1 MASLDKNIYKAN
13 LVKAF
18 NGSIIETAV
27 ENTKSID
34 SVVLLDIS
42 KAFDSLEWDVLEELL
57 HSNLSRKT
65 SPEKSKELVDQ
76 YMTIIKNRKLY
87 YNNHLISISKGLP
100 TGLPSS
106 NLVFTLVLEEILYRW
121 FTQYNYKNYEDFIM
135 SIYVDDIHMKILKKQ
150 NANKIV
156 TSLID
161 FLGLY
166 KLNINISKS
175 RVCPNLEVDLPNKLS
190 SKDFYLGIP
199 FTRDI
204 ELYGKLILSDFQK
217 NKLNLSWVQIY
228 DILCKEKSDDITK
241 KIVGYFNYKLNPLLN
256 NDNENSKEVLK
267 KFIFNNYAKI
277 QIQQRK
283 TKNYLIFATG
293 IFVVIVLLVKFY

>member
-1 MASLDKNIYKAN
+1 
-13 LVKAF
+13 
-18 NGSIIETAV
+18 
-27 ENTKSID
+27 
-34 SVVLLDIS
+34 
-42 KAFDSLEWDVLEELL
+42 
-57 HSNLSRKT
+57 
-65 SPEKSKELVDQ
+65 
-76 YMTIIKNRKLY
+76 
-87 YNNHLISISKGLP
+87 
-100 TGLPSS
+100 
-106 NLVFTLVLEEILYRW
+106 
-121 FTQYNYKNYEDFIM
+121 
-135 SIYVDDIHMKILKKQ
+135 MKILKKQ

-256 NDNENSKEVLK
+256 NDNENFRFDEIESFRFYQLSMITNKTSKVIK
-267 KFIFNNYAKI
+267 IMTIAKQLYENI
-277 QIQQRK
+277 PTLLRDLQIYFK
-283 TKNYLIFATG
+283 
-293 IFVVIVLLVKFY
+293 